1 LGKEESERGHPEGYM
16 AVPATGRGPGIIVIH
31 AWWGLTEFFKQ
42 ICDRLAGEGFLAY
55 APDLYSGATAKTI
68 EQAESLSSKL
78 DRKAADRKV
87 VEAVDYLRSDPRL
100 SGDRIGVIGFSLGAL
115 FALTLACNRPD
126 TVSAVVLFYGTGTGE
141 FDKAKAAFM
150 GHFADN
156 DSYEP
161 TEEVSSLEESLVAA
175 GREVTFYTYAGKKHW
190 FFEENVP
197 TAYDSDAAKLAWER
211 TVAFLR
217 TQLT

>member
-1 LGKEESERGHPEGYM
+1 M
-16 AVPATGRGPGIIVIH
+16 
-31 AWWGLTEFFKQ
+31 
-42 ICDRLAGEGFLAY
+42 AGEGFLAY

-141 FDKAKAAFM
+141 FDKAKAAFI

-161 TEEVSSLEESLVAA
+161 TEEVSSLEEFTCRWKKRYILYIRWQKTLVH
-175 GREVTFYTYAGKKHW
+175 RGKCS
-190 FFEENVP
+190 NRV
-197 TAYDSDAAKLAWER
+197 R
-211 TVAFLR
+211 LR
-217 TQLT
+217 RG